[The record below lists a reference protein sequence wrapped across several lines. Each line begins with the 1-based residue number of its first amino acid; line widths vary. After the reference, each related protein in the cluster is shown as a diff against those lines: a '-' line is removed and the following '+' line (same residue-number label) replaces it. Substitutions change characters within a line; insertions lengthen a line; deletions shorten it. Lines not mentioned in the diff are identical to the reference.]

1 MSVTALPGITRVTVG
16 ELAAAA
22 DVTTGALYHHFRN
35 KMGLY
40 LFVRADVE
48 QRLLDRMAG
57 AAAASGRISD
67 VLLVGFDYA
76 IREQF
81 TYLLGQTPPDG
92 RSDPVTDFVAE
103 LLDSLAIDAEAGIV
117 VAAWRAALLADA
129 DGAERIRIRTTLR
142 RIVGGLDHD
151 PASPGGVGH

>member
-1 MSVTALPGITRVTVG
+1 
-16 ELAAAA
+16 
-22 DVTTGALYHHFRN
+22 
-35 KMGLY
+35 Y
-40 LFVRADVE
+40 LFVRAAVE

-81 TYLLGQTPPDG
+81 TYLLGQTPPDV

-129 DGAERIRIRTTLR
+129 DGAERIRMRATLR
-142 RIVGGLDHD
+142 RIVGGFDHD
-151 PASPGGVGH
+151 PASPGL